1 MTKTGRWLESRAAGL
16 ALPVSGSG
24 AFLTLGLVLGVLGLG
39 VFAGRLGLYG
49 RVPLSVLLGWVIVV
63 GVVVWGVQW
72 SRKQLGVIRP
82 ARLAHEIEVVG
93 GLRQGSITGFAEQL
107 PESGSHALAELAD
120 ERAFRVLDR
129 HGSAALNGVR
139 RRSAKSLGLG
149 GGVLLAGATMLTLV
163 GPTSPGGSKFWHPVA
178 TVVGPRG
185 PVELSVDRTEVRR
198 GDTVVAL
205 ITAPGRYRA
214 TLWSRV
220 PGEPWSAQ
228 SVALDSAGSSRV
240 LVGPLDS
247 DRFLRAVSGDRESD
261 TVHVR
266 VRVPTL
272 LTELQLRAAF
282 PAYLGR
288 ADEPL
293 AVGQEPVLLPV
304 GTQIHTR
311 GRATIP
317 LRAAEWRAGDRAV
330 TLATDGDFF
339 AGTLVVRG
347 SETWRLEATAAD
359 GGGLDDDAP
368 ELSVVAVAD
377 SAPVV
382 AVPIPATDAAAPL
395 SLRQAVVIDAQDD
408 YSIARVEVT
417 SWRVNR
423 NGVAAEPI
431 SEDVPLLGGP
441 ADRVVLQWLLDLN
454 GRGLLPGDTAHF
466 RVRAYDNA
474 PTPQIGESREVV
486 LWLPTIA
493 ELREAMRD
501 RSRAVAE
508 GADSLLEL
516 QQQLARELE
525 DLAAERQREA
535 AGDPATDLGAER
547 DLPFESAEQ
556 VQQLSD
562 RQARA
567 LELADELRRELRE
580 LSEAAWSA
588 GITDPEFQRQLRDIQ
603 ELLDEALSEELRDR
617 LQELRDAVERL
628 DADAVRE
635 ALSKL
640 AESANQLRDQLERS
654 RELFERAAIE
664 GELTASAATAEELS
678 ARQEE
683 WNDAVT
689 GEAAD
694 SSLAAE
700 ETELAQ
706 RTDSLAAQLDE
717 LAERIAESGS
727 DPEGMKQAAAS
738 AAQAA
743 GDMQQAASEAQRGER
758 NQAQQSGESASR
770 SLQPLAADLERQ
782 REAMREGWRG
792 EVLEAMDRALVE
804 TARLAQQ
811 QQEVMQR
818 LNSGESGPD
827 VRSAQAAARAGVD
840 QVVNRLQDAAGKNA
854 LVSPQT
860 GAALG
865 FSRLQMSQALD
876 QLQRGNPN
884 TRQAAELAG
893 EALDGLNAVAYAL
906 LRSRSEVA
914 GAESGSGLMEAME
927 QLAQLAEQQGEMNNA
942 ASGMLSL
949 MPLAG
954 QEMLQE
960 LQALAQQQRALAN
973 ELDRLEA
980 GGEVGGAGELAEEAR
995 EIAEE
1000 LAAARLDPETIER
1013 QEQLFRRLLDAGRTL
1028 SSDEDETEER
1038 TSRTAD
1044 PLNVQLP
1051 PSGVQPPQGGPRFR
1065 YPTWQELR
1073 SLPPEERR
1081 LILDYFRRLNGG
1093 RP

>member
-1 MTKTGRWLESRAAGL
+1 
-16 ALPVSGSG
+16 
-24 AFLTLGLVLGVLGLG
+24 
-39 VFAGRLGLYG
+39 
-49 RVPLSVLLGWVIVV
+49 
-63 GVVVWGVQW
+63 
-72 SRKQLGVIRP
+72 
-82 ARLAHEIEVVG
+82 
-93 GLRQGSITGFAEQL
+93 
-107 PESGSHALAELAD
+107 
-120 ERAFRVLDR
+120 
-129 HGSAALNGVR
+129 
-139 RRSAKSLGLG
+139 
-149 GGVLLAGATMLTLV
+149 
-163 GPTSPGGSKFWHPVA
+163 
-178 TVVGPRG
+178 
-185 PVELSVDRTEVRR
+185 
-198 GDTVVAL
+198 
-205 ITAPGRYRA
+205 
-214 TLWSRV
+214 
-220 PGEPWSAQ
+220 
-228 SVALDSAGSSRV
+228 
-240 LVGPLDS
+240 LDS
-247 DRFLRAVSGDRESD
+247 DRFLRAVSGDGESD

-293 AVGQEPVLLPV
+293 AVGPEPVLLPV
-304 GTQIHTR
+304 GTRIHTR

-317 LRAAEWRAGDRAV
+317 LQTAEWRSDDRAERL
-330 TLATDGDFF
+330 TADGDFF
-339 AGTLVVRG
+339 AGTLVVRS
-347 SETWRLEATAAD
+347 SEVWRLEVTAAD
-359 GGGLDDDAP
+359 GGGLDDDSP
-368 ELSVVAVAD
+368 ELNVMAVAD

-382 AVPIPATDAAAPL
+382 AVPIPATDGAAPL

-408 YSIARVEVT
+408 NAITRVEVS

-423 NGVAAEPI
+423 NGIAAEPI
-431 SEDVPLLGGP
+431 LEGVPLLGGP

-466 RVRAYDNA
+466 RVRAHDNA

-501 RSRAVAE
+501 RSRAVSQ

-516 QQQLARELE
+516 QQQVARDLE

-535 AGDPATDLGAER
+535 AGDTPADLAGEQ

-562 RQARA
+562 QQARA
-567 LELADELRRELRE
+567 LQLADELKRELRE

-603 ELLDEALSEELRDR
+603 QLLDEALSEELRDR

-628 DADAVRE
+628 DAEAVRE

-640 AESANQLRDQLERS
+640 AESANQLRDELERS

-689 GEAAD
+689 GAAAD

-700 ETELAQ
+700 ETELAE

-727 DPEGMKQAAAS
+727 DPQVVERAAAS

-743 GDMQQAASEAQRGER
+743 GDMQRAASEAQRGER
-758 NQAQQSGESASR
+758 DQAQQSGESASR
-770 SLQPLAADLERQ
+770 SLQPLATDLERQ
-782 REAMREGWRG
+782 REEMREGWRG

-818 LNSGESGPD
+818 LDRGEGGPD
-827 VRSAQAAARAGVD
+827 VRSAQAAARAGLD

-865 FSRLQMSQALD
+865 FSRLQMSQALE

-884 TRQAAELAG
+884 TREAAELAG

-914 GAESGSGLMEAME
+914 GAESGSGLTEAME
-927 QLAQLAEQQGEMNNA
+927 QLAQLAEQQGEMNST
-942 ASGMLSL
+942 ASSMLSV

-954 QEMLQE
+954 QELLQE
-960 LQALAQQQRALAN
+960 LRALAQQQRSLAN
-973 ELDRLEA
+973 DLDRLEA
-980 GGEVGGAGELAEEAR
+980 GGEVAGAGELAEEAR

-1028 SSDEDETEER
+1028 SSDEEDEREER

-1073 SLPPEERR
+1073 ALSPEERR